1 MKKKVRAKITSLVED
16 LLELQ
21 EAVSMDT
28 NSYVDMHEKPEAHID
43 QCLQRHIQ
51 ASCFKNKDLLKLF
64 IKYNTALPS
73 NAAIKRVFLIGK
85 DLLKA
90 EKAGLS
96 DSPFE
101 MLLFSKV
108 NS

>member
-1 MKKKVRAKITSLVED
+1 MRNPKRTLISAFRGMLKPRAS
-16 LLELQ
+16 
-21 EAVSMDT
+21 
-28 NSYVDMHEKPEAHID
+28 
-43 QCLQRHIQ
+43 
-51 ASCFKNKDLLKLF
+51 KNKDLLKLC

-85 DLLKA
+85 DMLKA